1 MTHSKPDKSFL
12 GEMRSRRGLTLWL
25 VLTILLGVMASP
37 VTALSSNFKL
47 SAQTIV
53 ERMTPA
59 EKVGQLFVVSFDG
72 PRASLGSEINN
83 LIRQHMIGGVILRPE
98 YENFV
103 SGETLSQARDLIS
116 SLQRAAW
123 QSAQAND
130 PANPP
135 DQLPQYIPLYVG
147 LEQAN
152 LDNTGGYLLD
162 GLSLQPAPLALGA
175 TWSTDLAKQA
185 GEVLGSELSSIG
197 VNLYIGPNLDVIET
211 DQSQVAA
218 IAGTESFGGN
228 PYWVGEMGKS
238 FIEGLHSGS
247 EDKLAVI
254 VGHFPGLGAADR
266 LPLSEISSVQ
276 KTFEQLKN
284 TDLVPFLALTL
295 GAESSQPEGFQVSHI
310 RYNGFQGNLQPSSKP
325 ISFDSTGLEQL
336 LGVEGIREWR
346 QAGGLTMSDSLG
358 SQAIRSFFDST
369 GQTFDILTVART
381 SFLAGNDLLFLDNF
395 RSSVDAS
402 AYEGVVRT
410 HQFFV
415 QKYNEDKFF
424 AQKVDAAVTRIVD
437 AKLKLFGEFS
447 LENALPPDQNLNL
460 LGRNNQV
467 VSEVALR
474 AAALISPNL
483 TDLKIAL
490 PSAPNLADR
499 IITITDS
506 RDFKLCQTCVS
517 RTVLDSK
524 GLQNALLRYYGPQG
538 TRQLTVGQLSAYS
551 SLELL
556 AYLEGDKTLADQTL
570 PDSLRRAT
578 WVVFNIQDTLEGQ
591 PETTILQRVLSE
603 KPELLMNKKV
613 VVFAFR
619 EPYYLDSTEISK
631 VNAYYALL
639 GNSQPF
645 VDAAARIL
653 MQELNPRSALPV
665 SLAAVGYNLKA
676 QTAADSRQV
685 IPVNL
690 LVPNKPNGTPV
701 AVTQNAVTEETPQP
715 LFRTGELVKIQAGP
729 LYDLNANQVPDGTEV
744 DFNVMLA
751 PENFIIS
758 QIRGYTQAGLATV
771 EYRIDR
777 EGIFEITAAS
787 GQAISSNTLVLN
799 TEGGL
804 AQVIMPTATPTLMPT
819 KTPIPTATELPTP
832 QTTAEATLSSST
844 NLTGYPRMGDWLL
857 VIMIL
862 ILGAGLAY
870 LIGFYWWGS
879 STWGLRAMLTS
890 FVGGL
895 VAYLFLTIGFAPV
908 VVLIKEEGSWFITQV
923 AITGLFFGWLVAL
936 VWWFQATSF
945 AKKD

>member
-12 GEMRSRRGLTLWL
+12 GEMRFRRGLTLWL

-47 SAQTIV
+47 SAQTII

-83 LIRQHMIGGVILRPE
+83 LIRQHLIGGVMLRPE
-98 YENFV
+98 YGNFV
-103 SGETLSQARDLIS
+103 SGETLSQARDLVS
-116 SLQRAAW
+116 NLQRAAW
-123 QSAQAND
+123 QSAQVND

-135 DQLPQYIPLYVG
+135 DQLSQYIPLYVG
-147 LEQAN
+147 LEQTN
-152 LDNTGGYLLD
+152 LENTGGYLLD
-162 GLSLQPAPLALGA
+162 GFSLQPAPLALGA

-197 VNLYIGPNLDVIET
+197 VNLYLGPNLDVIET
-211 DQSQVAA
+211 DQSQVAV

-238 FIEGLHSGS
+238 FIDGLHSGS
-247 EDKLAVI
+247 ENKLAVI
-254 VGHFPGLGAADR
+254 AGHFPGLGAADR
-266 LPLSEISSVQ
+266 PPLSEISSVQ

-358 SQAIRSFFDST
+358 SQAVRSFFDST

-437 AKLKLFGEFS
+437 AKSKLFGEFS

-506 RDFKLCQTCVS
+506 RDFKLCQTCIS

-556 AYLEGDKTLADQTL
+556 A
-570 PDSLRRAT
+570 
-578 WVVFNIQDTLEGQ
+578 
-591 PETTILQRVLSE
+591 
-603 KPELLMNKKV
+603 
-613 VVFAFR
+613 
-619 EPYYLDSTEISK
+619 
-631 VNAYYALL
+631 
-639 GNSQPF
+639 
-645 VDAAARIL
+645 
-653 MQELNPRSALPV
+653 
-665 SLAAVGYNLKA
+665 
-676 QTAADSRQV
+676 
-685 IPVNL
+685 
-690 LVPNKPNGTPV
+690 
-701 AVTQNAVTEETPQP
+701 
-715 LFRTGELVKIQAGP
+715 
-729 LYDLNANQVPDGTEV
+729 
-744 DFNVMLA
+744 
-751 PENFIIS
+751 
-758 QIRGYTQAGLATV
+758 
-771 EYRIDR
+771 
-777 EGIFEITAAS
+777 
-787 GQAISSNTLVLN
+787 
-799 TEGGL
+799 
-804 AQVIMPTATPTLMPT
+804 
-819 KTPIPTATELPTP
+819 
-832 QTTAEATLSSST
+832 
-844 NLTGYPRMGDWLL
+844 
-857 VIMIL
+857 
-862 ILGAGLAY
+862 
-870 LIGFYWWGS
+870 
-879 STWGLRAMLTS
+879 
-890 FVGGL
+890 
-895 VAYLFLTIGFAPV
+895 
-908 VVLIKEEGSWFITQV
+908 
-923 AITGLFFGWLVAL
+923 
-936 VWWFQATSF
+936 
-945 AKKD
+945 

>member
-1 MTHSKPDKSFL
+1 MQF
-12 GEMRSRRGLTLWL
+12 RRFFSLWL
-25 VLTILLGVMASP
+25 VLTILLGVLVSPAS
-37 VTALSSNFKL
+37 ALNSNSRP
-47 SAQTIV
+47 SAQNIV
-53 ERMTPA
+53 ERMTPD
-59 EKVGQLFVVSFDG
+59 EKVGQLFVVSFNG
-72 PRASLGSEINN
+72 SRASLGSDINL
-83 LIRQHMIGGVILRPE
+83 LIRQHIIGGVILRPE
-98 YENFV
+98 NDNFV
-103 SGETLSQARDLIS
+103 SGETLSQARDLITT
-116 SLQRAAW
+116 LQRAAW
-123 QSAQAND
+123 QSTLAND

-135 DQLPQYIPLYVG
+135 EQLPQYVPLYIG

-152 LDNTGGYLLD
+152 LENAGGTMLD
-162 GLSLQPAPLALGA
+162 GFSLQPEPLALGA

-185 GEVLGSELSSIG
+185 GEVLGSELRAIG
-197 VNLYIGPNLDVIET
+197 INLFIGPNLDVIET

-218 IAGTESFGGN
+218 IAGTKSFGGN
-228 PYWVGEMGKS
+228 PYWVGEMGKA

-247 EDKLAVI
+247 EDKLAVFA
-254 VGHFPGLGAADR
+254 GHFPGLGAADR
-266 LPLSEISSVQ
+266 SPLIEISSVQ
-276 KTFEQLKN
+276 KSFEQLQT
-284 TDLVPFLALTL
+284 TDLVPYLALTL

-310 RYNGFQGNLQPSSKP
+310 RYNGFQGNLQPSTKP
-325 ISFDSTGLEQL
+325 ISFDSTSLEQL
-336 LGVEGIREWR
+336 FGVEGIREWR
-346 QAGGLTMSDSLG
+346 QFGGLTMSDSLG
-358 SQAIRSFFDST
+358 SQAVRSFFAST
-369 GQTFDILTVART
+369 GQNFDILTVART
-381 SFLAGNDLLFLDNF
+381 SFLAGNDLLFLEDF

-402 AYEGVVRT
+402 AYEGLLRT

-424 AQKVDAAVTRIVD
+424 AQKVDAAVIRILN

-467 VSEVALR
+467 ASEVALR
-474 AAALISPNL
+474 AATLISPSL
-483 TDLKIAL
+483 VDLKTAL

-499 IITITDS
+499 IVTITDTRQFS
-506 RDFKLCQTCVS
+506 LCQTCLN

-524 GLQNALLRYYGPQG
+524 GLQDALLRYYGPQG
-538 TRQLTVGQLSAYS
+538 TKQLTVGQVSAYS
-551 SLELL
+551 SAELL
-556 AYLEGDKTLADQTL
+556 AYMEGNTALADQTL
-570 PDSLRRAT
+570 PDSLARAT
-578 WVVFNIQDTLEGQ
+578 WVVFNIQDTVEGQ
-591 PETTILQRVLSE
+591 PETAILQRILSTR
-603 KPELLMNKKV
+603 PELLMNKKV
-613 VVFAFR
+613 IVFAFR

-631 VNAYYALL
+631 VSSYYALL

-645 VDAAARIL
+645 VDAAARIF
-653 MQELNPRSALPV
+653 MQELSPRGAMPV
-665 SLAAVGYNLKA
+665 SLAAVGYDLRT

-690 LVPNKPNGTPV
+690 VVPNKPNSTPV
-701 AVTQNAVTEETPQP
+701 AVTQTAVTEEAPQP

-744 DFNVMLA
+744 DFKVMLA

-758 QIRGYTQAGLATV
+758 QIKGFTREGLATV

-787 GQAISSNTLVLN
+787 GEAISSNTLVLN

-804 AQVIMPTATPTLMPT
+804 AQVIMPTATPTLFPT
-819 KTPIPTATELPTP
+819 LTPVPTATELPTP
-832 QTTAEATLSSST
+832 QTTADVTPSPST

-870 LIGFYWWGS
+870 IIGYYWLGS

-895 VAYLFLTIGFAPV
+895 VAYVILTIGFAPV
-908 VVLIKEEGSWFITQV
+908 EALIKEEGSWFITQV
-923 AITGLFFGWLVAL
+923 AVGGLFSGWLVAL
-936 VWWFQATSF
+936 VWWFQVKSK
-945 AKKD
+945 AKKNTLG